1 MAIDTIKSTAV
12 LDGTI
17 ATADIADDAVTS
29 AKLDTNIA
37 VAGDLTVDT
46 NTLKVDATN
55 NRVGIG
61 TATPSVELDIQT
73 TTSGTKFQIQNTG
86 SGGQNVD
93 IIDDI
98 AQSRIRHVGTR
109 LELGADHNNLGT
121 SDPRVRFRVGNTPQ
135 ASITGHGG
143 IAFGFGSDTA
153 AANTLDDYE
162 EGTWT
167 PIIHSAGGTPT
178 TYSFGVNG
186 NYGYYTKVGNIVTAH
201 AHCVFQRGTATG
213 AIDLGGLPFT
223 SANVTTGYA
232 STTTS
237 YWSLATA
244 IVKVEMHLNP
254 NSTRGSNTTRI
265 ATGATTSMNT
275 SLQSGNLN
283 TGSNTILYSITYRSA

>member
-1 MAIDTIKSTAV
+1 MAIDTIKSSAV
-12 LDGTI
+12 LDGAI

-29 AKLDTNIA
+29 AKLDTNISVDGNLGLGTSVSTRKLNVNAGSYGHILLDTANAAHGIQILGQANAAANSGFDIQYAASTGLKVRTLA
-37 VAGDLTVDT
+37 VQPLSLQTSASAGSPSDRLHIHTSGVVSIPQGIE
-46 NTLKVDATN
+46 LGSGVDAT
-55 NRVGIG
+55 
-61 TATPSVELDIQT
+61 
-73 TTSGTKFQIQNTG
+73 
-86 SGGQNVD
+86 
-93 IIDDI
+93 
-98 AQSRIRHVGTR
+98 
-109 LELGADHNNLGT
+109 
-121 SDPRVRFRVGNTPQ
+121 
-135 ASITGHGG
+135 
-143 IAFGFGSDTA
+143 
-153 AANTLDDYE
+153 AANVLDDYE

-265 ATGATTSMNT
+265 ATGATTSMST